1 MRHRAE
7 ESVSSD
13 RDDLGL
19 RRTGARAEPTL
30 TATLQEPA
38 PPTAQNPLKDMN

>member
-7 ESVSSD
+7 ESVSSA
-13 RDDLGL
+13 RDELGL

-30 TATLQEPA
+30 TATVQERA
-38 PPTAQNPLKDMN
+38 PPSARAHKTR